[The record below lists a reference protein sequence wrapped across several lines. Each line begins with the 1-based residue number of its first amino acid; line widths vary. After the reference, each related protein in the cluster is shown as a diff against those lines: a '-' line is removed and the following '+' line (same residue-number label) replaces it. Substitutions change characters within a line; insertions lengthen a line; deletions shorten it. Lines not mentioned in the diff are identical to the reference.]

1 MRERMNAF
9 CDVPSNGDS
18 LVTSSGTLR
27 IVNLPG
33 PIISGSFEYSAAR
46 LNSLDVYSW
55 EPDRPGFKSWFRYF
69 LLVGYRSSYFIS
81 KNLRF
86 PMSK

>member
-1 MRERMNAF
+1 MKAF
-9 CDVPSNGDS
+9 CEVPSSGDS
-18 LVTSSGTLR
+18 LATSSGTLR
-27 IVNLPG
+27 IVSLPG
-33 PIISGSFEYSAAR
+33 PLICGCFERSAAG

-69 LLVGYRSSYFIS
+69 LIVGYRSSYFIS

-86 PMSK
+86 PMLK